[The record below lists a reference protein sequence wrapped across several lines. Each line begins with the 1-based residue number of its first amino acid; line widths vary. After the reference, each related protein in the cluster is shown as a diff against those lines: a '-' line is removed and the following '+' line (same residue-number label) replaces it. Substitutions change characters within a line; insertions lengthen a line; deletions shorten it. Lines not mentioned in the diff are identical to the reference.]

1 MADLID
7 ELAVFLK
14 DAAESEE
21 GQRLLRRTPLGTPE
35 FIGRNDF
42 QFDVS
47 DGEPFFIRFLDR
59 KISVHRGRTDRTSLW
74 ECIQGEID
82 EATLKDIMV
91 GRVNPYQAYIEDRWK
106 NITGDSHPKRP
117 FLCLLSV
124 LFRIGQEIA
133 IRKRLEAV

>member
-1 MADLID
+1 MADLIK
-7 ELAVFLK
+7 ELTVFLK
-14 DAAESEE
+14 EAAESEE
-21 GQRLLRRTPLGTPE
+21 GQKLLQGTPLGTTE

-47 DGEPFFIRFLDR
+47 DGEPFYVRFLDR
-59 KISVHRGRTDRTSLW
+59 KISVHKGRTDRTSLRD
-74 ECIQGEID
+74 CVYGEID
-82 EATLKDIMV
+82 EATLKDLMV
-91 GRVNPYQAYIEDRWK
+91 GRVSPYQAVTEDRWK
-106 NITGDSHPKRP
+106 DITGGSHPKRP